1 MSNLLLQP
9 IGFPWLE
16 KKVSEWGCMQAL
28 IDFEGWRK
36 WRGYED
42 SPRSI
47 GAILEKTTSPH
58 SPSRPR
64 NNTTIHAIKVST
76 NDSGKKDGAQVS
88 IIEPDTS
95 GSSSSKDEDIEVP
108 VPQELAQELQAAE
121 SSTNGV

>member
-1 MSNLLLQP
+1 
-9 IGFPWLE
+9 
-16 KKVSEWGCMQAL
+16 MQAL

-47 GAILEKTTSPH
+47 GAALEKTASTY

-64 NNTTIHAIKVST
+64 NTTPIHAVKVST
-76 NDSGKKDGAQVS
+76 NDSPKKDSAQIS

-95 GSSSSKDEDIEVP
+95 GSSSSKDEDVEVP
-108 VPQELAQELQAAE
+108 VPQELAQELAQEMAPELQTAE

>member
-1 MSNLLLQP
+1 
-9 IGFPWLE
+9 
-16 KKVSEWGCMQAL
+16 MQAL

-42 SPRSI
+42 SPGSI
-47 GAILEKTTSPH
+47 NAALEKSPSTH

-64 NNTTIHAIKVST
+64 NNTVIHAVKVSN
-76 NDSGKKDGAQVS
+76 NDSSKKDGAEIS

-95 GSSSSKDEDIEVP
+95 GSSSGKDEDIEVP
-108 VPQELAQELQAAE
+108 VPQGLGQEVAPEPQTAE

>member
-1 MSNLLLQP
+1 
-9 IGFPWLE
+9 
-16 KKVSEWGCMQAL
+16 MQAL

-47 GAILEKTTSPH
+47 GAILEKTTSAH

-64 NNTTIHAIKVST
+64 NNTIIHAIKIST
-76 NDSGKKDGAQVS
+76 NDSGKKDGAQIS

-108 VPQELAQELQAAE
+108 VLQELAQELAQEPQAAE

>member
-1 MSNLLLQP
+1 
-9 IGFPWLE
+9 
-16 KKVSEWGCMQAL
+16 MQAL

-47 GAILEKTTSPH
+47 GAALEKTSSTH
-58 SPSRPR
+58 SPSRSR
-64 NNTTIHAIKVST
+64 NNTAIHAVKVST
-76 NDSGKKDGAQVS
+76 NNSPKKDSAQISV
-88 IIEPDTS
+88 IEPETS

-108 VPQELAQELQAAE
+108 VRRELAQHLAQELAQELQTAE

>member
-1 MSNLLLQP
+1 
-9 IGFPWLE
+9 
-16 KKVSEWGCMQAL
+16 MQAL

-42 SPRSI
+42 PPRNI
-47 GAILEKTTSPH
+47 GAPLEKAASTL

-64 NNTTIHAIKVST
+64 NNTTIHAVKVSKD
-76 NDSGKKDGAQVS
+76 DSPKKDNAQIS

-95 GSSSSKDEDIEVP
+95 ESSSGKDEDIEVP
-108 VPQELAQELQAAE
+108 VPQEVAHEMATEIAQELHTAE

>member
-1 MSNLLLQP
+1 
-9 IGFPWLE
+9 
-16 KKVSEWGCMQAL
+16 MQAL

-47 GAILEKTTSPH
+47 GAALEKTASTQ
-58 SPSRPR
+58 SPSRSR
-64 NNTTIHAIKVST
+64 NNTTIHAVKVST
-76 NDSGKKDGAQVS
+76 NDSAKKDSAQIS

-95 GSSSSKDEDIEVP
+95 GSSSGKDEDIEVP
-108 VPQELAQELQAAE
+108 VPQELAQGLAQELQTAE